1 MVNMR
6 TFKIDN
12 MHENVQSKI
21 LYSGSNLSSFYSYW
35 GCASKE
41 IHRQTDYHSL
51 SIRIIEDA
59 NESHSKVGI
68 LIQSANDN
76 LTNVQ

>member
-1 MVNMR
+1 MR
-6 TFKIDN
+6 TFKLDN
-12 MHENVQSKI
+12 MYENVQGNI
-21 LYSGSNLSSFYSYW
+21 LCSSSNLSDVYFYW
-35 GCASKE
+35 GCESKE

-76 LTNVQ
+76 LTNAQ